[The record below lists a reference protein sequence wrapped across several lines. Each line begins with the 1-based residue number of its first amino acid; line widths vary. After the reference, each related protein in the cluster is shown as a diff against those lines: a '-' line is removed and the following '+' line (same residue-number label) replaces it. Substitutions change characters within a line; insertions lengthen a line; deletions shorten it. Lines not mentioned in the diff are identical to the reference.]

1 MMKQEAT
8 HKGHKATSHTAIN
21 HMETN
26 LTVANHLI
34 NKPIIKMVNITTI
47 NLLIRHIKI
56 QVNNI
61 VAIQGLMDG
70 RIKNIV
76 KIL

>member
-1 MMKQEAT
+1 MKQEAT
-8 HKGHKATSHTAIN
+8 HKDHKATSHTAIN

-26 LTVANHLI
+26 LMVANHLI

-61 VAIQGLMDG
+61 VAIQDLMDG